1 MNGRETPTGGVV
13 RAIGSNRLTR
23 ERIAS
28 LASQGEQVGSLEDI
42 VMAAQLGDRQAFAEL
57 ARREGDRALRLAYVI
72 VGSRSDAEEIVQ
84 DSLFQA
90 WLSLPRLRDP
100 ARWSAWFRRL
110 LVNAARDRARRV
122 VRLAE
127 VPIEGVATTLGAQGE
142 RFASLLDR
150 DELRRAV
157 SRLAMDDRTIIALRY
172 GADLEVPDIADALSI
187 PLGTAKSR
195 LHRALG
201 RLREILADEAEVIDR

>member
-1 MNGRETPTGGVV
+1 
-13 RAIGSNRLTR
+13 
-23 ERIAS
+23 
-28 LASQGEQVGSLEDI
+28 VGSLEDI
-42 VMAAQLGDRQAFAEL
+42 VMAAQHGDRLAFTAL

-72 VGSRSDAEEIVQ
+72 VGSRADAEEIVQ

-90 WLSLPRLRDP
+90 WLGLPRLRDP

-127 VPIEGVATTLGAQGE
+127 VPIDEAAVTPGAEGE
-142 RFASLLDR
+142 RFASVLDR

-157 SRLAMDDRTIIALRY
+157 NRLTADDRTIIALRY
-172 GADLEVPDIADALSI
+172 GADLMVPDIADALSI

-201 RLREILADEAEVIDR
+201 RLREILADEPMATER

>member
-1 MNGRETPTGGVV
+1 V
-13 RAIGSNRLTR
+13 A
-23 ERIAS
+23 
-28 LASQGEQVGSLEDI
+28 SLEDV
-42 VMAAQLGDRQAFAEL
+42 VMAAQRGDRLAFTQL
-57 ARREGDRALRLAYVI
+57 ARREGDRALQLAYAI

-90 WLSLPRLRDP
+90 WLALPRLRDP
-100 ARWSAWFRRL
+100 SRWSAWFRRL

-127 VPIEGVATTLGAQGE
+127 VPIDDVARSLGAPGE
-142 RFASLLDR
+142 RFTSLADR
-150 DELRRAV
+150 DELRQA
-157 SRLAMDDRTIIALRY
+157 LDGLPTDDRTIIALRY

-201 RLREILADEAEVIDR
+201 RLRATLGADSQAVVP